1 MRIQERIQIIQVVHG
16 ACIATKF
23 FWQNIS
29 TAHLL
34 VKALPAGTSLVQC
47 DAISG
52 RLADERLYHAE
63 EYLKEPRRIANVRSM
78 EPYWHATLQRK
89 NKQTFDSNALQ
100 S

>member
-1 MRIQERIQIIQVVHG
+1 MQD
-16 ACIATKF
+16 
-23 FWQNIS
+23 
-29 TAHLL
+29 
-34 VKALPAGTSLVQC
+34 

-78 EPYWHATLQRK
+78 EPYWHTTLKRK

-100 S
+100 SWMMVKYA